1 MPTHFAG
8 GRAET
13 RALDAFIKL
22 TRCTNAVLARLA
34 AQGTL
39 GDLTP
44 SQFAVLEALYHR
56 GPLTQGDVSRK
67 ILKSVSNITALIDSL
82 EQQGLARRDRNPQD
96 RRVVHVELTPRGR
109 QRVAALL
116 PRHVAALVEQF
127 SVLSAAE
134 QETLARLCRKLGRGQ
149 EPAA

>member
-8 GRAET
+8 NRAET
-13 RALDAFIKL
+13 RTLDAFIKL
-22 TRCTNAVLARLA
+22 TRCTNTVLARLA
-34 AQGTL
+34 EQATL
-39 GDLTP
+39 GDLNP

-67 ILKSVSNITALIDSL
+67 ILKSVSNITSLIDGL
-82 EQQGLARRDRNPQD
+82 ERDGLVRRERDTHD
-96 RRVVHVELTPRGR
+96 RRVVHVDLTPLGR
-109 QRVAALL
+109 KRVAALL

-149 EPAA
+149 EQAE